1 MPFDRTLRLVLLALA
16 AGASTAAAAPPSP
29 EPGASRQPLA
39 PQTSADD
46 PFDFDASSVEYNW
59 ATAGETFAHAL
70 AETCPRILSGE
81 IELGAGSARLRSAG
95 LSPLPGQP
103 SFLRDY
109 SAATRWFSVEAA
121 PRNVFLSLD
130 AVPGPKRCRVVLAN
144 NLMAGATQLW
154 TGAALRRSGA
164 RTLFGGLQR
173 HPRRNLMEH
182 IWMIP
187 RGEEALMFLV
197 QTVPKPERGGRGWQ
211 GTASVTIMS
220 RAEAR
225 SFGVTF

>member
-1 MPFDRTLRLVLLALA
+1 MPFDRTFRLALLALA
-16 AGASTAAAAPPSP
+16 AGASTAPAAP
-29 EPGASRQPLA
+29 EPGARRQPLA
-39 PQTSADD
+39 PQTDADD
-46 PFDFDASSVEYNW
+46 PGDFNASGAEYNW
-59 ATAGETFAHAL
+59 ATAGETFARAL

-81 IELGAGSARLRSAG
+81 IELGAEPARLRSAG
-95 LSPLPGQP
+95 LAALPGQP

-109 SAATRWFSVEAA
+109 PAATRWFSVEAA

-144 NLMAGATQLW
+144 NLMAGATQFW
-154 TGAALRRSGA
+154 TAAALRRLGA
-164 RTLFGGLQR
+164 RAPMGGLQL
-173 HPRRNLMEH
+173 HPRRNLLEQ

-211 GTASVTIMS
+211 GTASATTMS

-225 SFGVTF
+225 SFGVSF